1 MIKVFN
7 EQQQEILSESGQIS
21 ENRKEISIQIPNLEN
36 GKYKVEY
43 YVISSNDGHPIQGSY
58 YFKVNVI
65 TTSTTEPVKGAEELQ
80 TELPEME
87 QIEPNQS
94 TSNIVEDNQPVN
106 ADESS
111 KEESQKQTIIEK
123 FNPSELLIYI
133 MKTIYFFGLLLL
145 IGWVLIW
152 QIVRSNS
159 LELKKKYL
167 LYGIVFQIIH
177 LAGLTSV
184 ILIQLNIFTIHGVSL
199 SFNFPIDSSFGFLW
213 FTSLFISLLGL
224 MILYKNRWFDL
235 FFIFAIV
242 VSKSLNS
249 HAAEFDPVP
258 LLVIADCIHLLAA
271 SFWAAGLV
279 YILLFWRK
287 QRLYVKSFLPI
298 FSTYALISFVLL
310 TVTGSVMAM
319 NFLPNI
325 EALRTPWGILLLV
338 KIILVCIVIFI
349 GSKVRLKMK
358 NNQTVDLGRWITF
371 DFLLMCFI
379 VIVVAILTYLNPLP

>member
-1 MIKVFN
+1 M
-7 EQQQEILSESGQIS
+7 EQTE
-21 ENRKEISIQIPNLEN
+21 EN
-36 GKYKVEY
+36 
-43 YVISSNDGHPIQGSY
+43 
-58 YFKVNVI
+58 
-65 TTSTTEPVKGAEELQ
+65 TEPDEK
-80 TELPEME
+80 
-87 QIEPNQS
+87 NQS
-94 TSNIVEDNQPVN
+94 VN
-106 ADESS
+106 PEKS
-111 KEESQKQTIIEK
+111 KIEESQSQTIVQK

-133 MKTIYFFGLLLL
+133 MKTIYYFGLLIL

-152 QIVRSNS
+152 QIIRSYSFEVR
-159 LELKKKYL
+159 KKYL
-167 LYGIVFQIIH
+167 LYGMVFQIIH
-177 LAGLTSV
+177 LMGLTSI

-199 SFNFPIDSSFGFLW
+199 TFNFPIDTSFGFLW

-224 MILYKNRWFDL
+224 MILYKNKWFDL

-242 VSKSLNS
+242 ASKSLNS

-258 LLVIADCIHLLAA
+258 LLVIADCIHLAAA

-287 QRLYVKSFLPI
+287 QRLYVKSFLPT

-310 TVTGSVMAM
+310 TVTGSLLAM
-319 NFLPNI
+319 NFLPNL
-325 EALRTPWGILLLV
+325 ESMLTPWGILLLV
-338 KIILVCIVIFI
+338 KIILVCMVIFI

-358 NNQTVDLGRWITF
+358 NNDSADLGKWIKF